1 MKTRNKI
8 AIIVVLI
15 IIAVNFGYNYI
26 MTSGARDLQTE
37 KPQFTTTAKT
47 IYREF
52 STNSDEATKKYLN
65 KAIQLSGVVT
75 NTKGSVITLEEKVSC
90 QIQLIPSLLIGEKVT
105 IKGRVTGYDDLLE
118 ELKLDQCVIAK

>member
-8 AIIVVLI
+8 AIIVILI
-15 IIAVNFGYNYI
+15 ALVAYFGYNYI

-37 KPQFTTTAKT
+37 KPEYTTTAKT

-52 STNSDEATKKYLN
+52 STNSDAATKKYLN
-65 KAIQLSGVVT
+65 KAIQLSGDVT
-75 NTKGSVITLEEKVSC
+75 NVKDSVLTLNEKVSC
-90 QIQLIPSLLIGEKVT
+90 QFQTMQTIQMGENVT